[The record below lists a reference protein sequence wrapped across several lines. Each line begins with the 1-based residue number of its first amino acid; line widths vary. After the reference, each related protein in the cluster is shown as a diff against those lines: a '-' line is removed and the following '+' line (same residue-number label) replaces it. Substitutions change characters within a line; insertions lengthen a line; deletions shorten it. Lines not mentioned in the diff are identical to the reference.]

1 LNILVVGG
9 AGYVGGWLVDELAIQ
24 HGYNVRVIDK
34 LLYDETYLKNVDFKN
49 IDINNYGLMNAH
61 LEWADTVIW
70 LAAIVGDG
78 ACSLNPDLTIKT
90 NVKSIQNLVDNFGGQ
105 IIFMSTCS
113 VYGAQDGELSEISE
127 LNPLSLYAETKIMA
141 EEILLNSKQDTIIF
155 RLGTLFGVSDQIA
168 RLRVDLVVNVLTI
181 RAFYD
186 KVMTVYGGEQYRP
199 LLHVRDVSTAIKN
212 VIGLRGK
219 RLYNIHT
226 INSTIKGVAEV
237 IQNEIIG
244 SSIQTTDMSF
254 QDSRNYKVSSL
265 LASEEIDFK
274 PKYDLIFGI
283 NQIISIL
290 NDGRIKDVNNKRF
303 SNSLALENSK

>member
-1 LNILVVGG
+1 
-9 AGYVGGWLVDELAIQ
+9 
-24 HGYNVRVIDK
+24 
-34 LLYDETYLKNVDFKN
+34 
-49 IDINNYGLMNAH
+49 
-61 LEWADTVIW
+61 
-70 LAAIVGDG
+70 
-78 ACSLNPDLTIKT
+78 
-90 NVKSIQNLVDNFGGQ
+90 
-105 IIFMSTCS
+105 
-113 VYGAQDGELSEISE
+113 
-127 LNPLSLYAETKIMA
+127 MA